1 MSDTSDDMSDMLD
14 IYVSLGLES
23 VHIVLTIDS
32 PIIRHF
38 VSKTNHLQ
46 PLQLTPPV
54 SLEHLQHKLE
64 ELLYA
69 TREAEGVLW
78 EMQELVKLR
87 FCIPPVISEGEGLG
101 NIGIVGKGIDCT
113 EDEKKEW
120 VDSIRLWNKGIG
132 SIMGKISGLTDDGVL
147 VDDTLIRFLKGWF

>member
-38 VSKTNHLQ
+38 VSK
-46 PLQLTPPV
+46 
-54 SLEHLQHKLE
+54 